1 MNGEKIIFNFGWNEL
16 LLVMMKVRKLVLF
29 LVFLII
35 CIGIMLIEWYI
46 RKIKM
51 IFELGKGFFCN
62 YVM

>member
-1 MNGEKIIFNFGWNEL
+1 MNGEKIIFSFGWNEL
-16 LLVMMKVRKLVLF
+16 LLVMMKVRKLLLF

-51 IFELGKGFFCN
+51 NFELGKGFFCN